1 MELAYGGTGMAPL
14 GDGDH
19 VCWVV
24 DDPASYSAVAG
35 TLIAEGQARGQQVVV
50 FAPGGRTA
58 PGPASTPSRPGST
71 PPPPGGVATA
81 DPYAAFFGHGP
92 LEPGIMLRVLREL
105 AARAR
110 AGGYGGLRVI
120 SDMDW
125 LLPGSPTPEEVAGLE
140 IIVDRAARELGATVV
155 CAYRRSSFD
164 PVVVLGA
171 LPMHPIRWGNDDG
184 PQFDLRADGTSGWRL
199 SGEIDVAVIETFAAA
214 FTAAASLGDCLVDV
228 SGLGFVDVAGLRAM
242 SQAAR
247 RSHADIQ
254 LRGAPVA
261 LHRLWQLLGP
271 ADRAPELRL
280 A

>member
-24 DDPASYSAVAG
+24 DDPASYTAVAG
-35 TLIAEGQARGQQVVV
+35 TLIAEGRARGQQMVV
-50 FAPGGRTA
+50 FAPAGRTP
-58 PGPASTPSRPGST
+58 PGPGST
-71 PPPPGGVATA
+71 PPRPGSVATA
-81 DPYAAFFGHGP
+81 DPYAAFFGHAP
-92 LEPGIMLRVLREL
+92 LEPGIMLHALREL
-105 AARAR
+105 AAQAR
-110 AGGYGGLRVI
+110 AGGYEGLRVI

-125 LLPGSPTPEEVAGLE
+125 LLPGSPTPEEIAALE
-140 IIVDRAARELGATVV
+140 IMVDRAARELGATIV

-164 PVVVLGA
+164 PVVVLAA
-171 LPMHPIRWGNDDG
+171 LPVHPIRRGNDEG
-184 PQFDLRADGTSGWRL
+184 PQFGFRAEGTSDWRL
-199 SGEIDVAVIETFAAA
+199 SGEIDVAVVDAFAAA
-214 FTAAASLGDCLVDV
+214 FAAAASLGDCLVDV
-228 SGLGFVDVAGLRAM
+228 SGLEFVDVAGLRAM

-254 LRGAPVA
+254 LRGAPAA

-271 ADRAPELRL
+271 AEQAPELRL